1 MAEALKIIYQNKE
14 WITIVFLVILVI
26 LTITKVVY
34 NERLSRTNVFFL
46 SRKYLSIYFNKEKR
60 KLLNGFQILLFSVQ
74 LLALSLLI
82 FLTNVYFQFEV
93 ELLNFKGYTLILFW
107 VSLYYSSRYLL
118 GLLLAYLFNFINE
131 YSKIVFDKSNYFNN
145 VILWLL
151 PFLILSVYS
160 RYYNKLFFEITAML
174 FVFLLI
180 VRYILMLIMNKKLIF
195 NNLFYFILYICAL
208 EIAPLIIVLKLTF

>member
-1 MAEALKIIYQNKE
+1 MAEALKIIYQNKD
-14 WITIVFLVILVI
+14 WITIVFLVILVV

-34 NERLSRTNVFFL
+34 NERLSHTNVFFL

-93 ELLNFKGYTLILFW
+93 ELLNFKGYILILFW
-107 VSLYYSSRYLL
+107 VSLYYSSRYVL

-180 VRYILMLIMNKKLIF
+180 VRYVLMLIMNKKLIF

>member
-1 MAEALKIIYQNKE
+1 MLETVKIIYQNKD
-14 WITIVFLVILVI
+14 WITIVFLVILIV
-26 LTITKVVY
+26 LTVTKVVF
-34 NERLSRTNVFFL
+34 NQRLFRTNTFFL

-82 FLTNVYFQFEV
+82 FLANVYFQFQN
-93 ELLNFKGYTLILFW
+93 ELLNLEGYLVILFW
-107 VSLYYSSRYLL
+107 VGLYFSLRYVL
-118 GLLLAYLFNFINE
+118 GFLLAYLFNYKNE
-131 YSKIVFDKSNYFNN
+131 YSKIIFDKSNYFNN
-145 VILWLL
+145 AILWLL
-151 PFLILSVYS
+151 PLLIISVYS
-160 RYYNKLFFEITAML
+160 KYYNKLFFEITAMF

-180 VRYILMLIMNKKLIF
+180 VRCSLMLTMNKKLIF

>member
-1 MAEALKIIYQNKE
+1 MAEALKIIYQNKD

>member
-1 MAEALKIIYQNKE
+1 MFETVKIIYQNKD
-14 WITIVFLVILVI
+14 WITIVFLVILIV
-26 LTITKVVY
+26 LTVTKVVF
-34 NERLSRTNVFFL
+34 NQRLFRTNTFFL

-74 LLALSLLI
+74 LLVLSLLI
-82 FLTNVYFQFEV
+82 FLANVYFQFQD
-93 ELLNFKGYTLILFW
+93 ELLNLEGYLVILFW
-107 VSLYYSSRYLL
+107 VGLYFSLRYVL
-118 GLLLAYLFNFINE
+118 GFLLAYLFNYKNE
-131 YSKIVFDKSNYFNN
+131 YSKIIFDKSNYFNN

-151 PFLILSVYS
+151 PLLIISVYS
-160 RYYNKLFFEITAML
+160 KYYNKLFFEITAMF

-180 VRYILMLIMNKKLIF
+180 VRYGLMLTMNKKLIF